1 MLATVV
7 LPIVLAFIMFS
18 LGIGLTL
25 KDFGRVLTRPRAV
38 LIGATAQML
47 VLPIIAFVLLLFFD
61 LPPAFKVGVMILSF
75 VPGGTTL
82 NMITNLARGD
92 VALSVTLR
100 TLTCRPIGCA
110 RLKAVPGG
118 MKRFSQQSPRAV
130 PSPLR
135 SARATAA
142 LPSNPTRNC
151 VRSSPTLTARLP

>member
-100 TLTCRPIGCA
+100 TLTCRPIGPQA
-110 RLKAVPGG
+110 LFPLP
-118 MKRFSQQSPRAV
+118 QPRRRPRCHFVSGLGRRPRHALGLL
-130 PSPLR
+130 STGLR
-135 SARATAA
+135 PTTAT
-142 LPSNPTRNC
+142 RG
-151 VRSSPTLTARLP
+151 